1 MTETIQFIIFR
12 IIIHIELPQLEI
24 DFPVFIPVLIHEIIK
39 NKCQNE
45 KNNFTYEL
53 ENQRLTRYECE
64 KILQNVVLNNIFQ
77 PR

>member
-1 MTETIQFIIFR
+1 MTEKKQDNPIIFR
-12 IIIHIELPQLEI
+12 IIIHIELSQLEI
-24 DFPVFIPVLIHEIIK
+24 DFPVLIHEIIK